1 MKQFF
6 SLVFLCLW
14 VCNTAAQ
21 SQDTPLDENKIEN
34 KKPPISLYKFVS
46 HQRDTTYLDT
56 TLTIEKSYKFNY
68 LRSDTFELLPFSNV
82 GQTYNA
88 LAVNTTSNRLTPLF
102 AAQSHHYNY
111 KQIADVSYFNVPTPL
126 TEIYFKTAFEQ
137 GQQLNAFFTINTS
150 KQFNFSLSYQGVRSL
165 GNYQQSLTS
174 TGNLLITSN
183 YFSKNNRYNVRFHVA
198 SHDIINRENGGLT
211 PNSLA
216 LFVNDDPEFS
226 DRGRLDVNFEDA
238 ENNLKGL
245 RLYVNQE
252 YALIKKADSTNTNS
266 LTLGNSIWYEDKLFE
281 YRQQNAFEQYG
292 ASYEA
297 TDLYTKT
304 TLEEFNLQG
313 YANFTNSLLGNFK
326 FFTTLTEYNYGYN
339 SVLNLD
345 TGQIPNRIK
354 DNLVSVG
361 GSYQKQYKGFDIHA
375 EAAINVIGNTTG
387 NYINAAAGLYLNKDT
402 KVQGSLKIHNAA
414 PNFNFQLYQS
424 DYVNYNW
431 KTQFNNI
438 KTQELG
444 FDLWSK
450 KIANVSFK
458 YTGIDDYTY
467 FAINASQTDADAFL
481 RPTPMQSS
489 ERVDY
494 LKIKAQRE
502 FNWRGFALNNTVMY
516 QNVLSGDSVFNVPEF
531 ITRQSLYYQDHIFKN
546 ALFFQTGVNLKY
558 FTKYNSNGYDP
569 VLAEFYVQNEQEIG
583 NFPMVDL
590 FFNAKIRQTRIF
602 VTWEHFNALFS
613 NTKQYF
619 SAPGYPYRDSLIR
632 FGLVWD
638 FFL

>member
-88 LAVNTTSNRLTPLF
+88 LAVNTSSKRLTPLF

-111 KQIADVSYFNVPTPL
+111 KEVEDVSYFNVPTPL

-211 PNSLA
+211 QNSLA

-245 RLYVNQE
+245 RLYINQE
-252 YALIKKADSTNTNS
+252 YALIKKADSTNTTA

-326 FFTTLTEYNYGYN
+326 VFTTLTEYNYGYN

-361 GSYQKQYKGFDIHA
+361 GSYQKQYKGFDIRA

-424 DYVNYNW
+424 DYINYNW
-431 KTQFNNI
+431 KTQFNTI

-450 KIANVSFK
+450 KIANISFK

>member
-6 SLVFLCLW
+6 SFVCLCLW
-14 VCNTAAQ
+14 VCIATAQ
-21 SQDTPLDENKIEN
+21 SQDSPLDEQKIEN
-34 KKPPISLYKFVS
+34 KKPPISLYKFIS
-46 HQRDTTYLDT
+46 HQRDTTYVDT
-56 TLTIEKSYKFNY
+56 TLTIQKSYKFNY

-88 LAVNTTSNRLTPLF
+88 LAINTQSKRLIPLF

-111 KQIADVSYFNVPTPL
+111 KQITDVSYYNVPTPL

-137 GQQLNAFFTINTS
+137 GQQLNTFFTINTS

-198 SHDIINRENGGLT
+198 SHDILNRENGGLT
-211 PNSLA
+211 QNSLA
-216 LFVNDDPEFS
+216 LFTNDDPEFS

-252 YALIKKADSTNTNS
+252 YSLIQKVDSTATTA

-281 YRQQNAFEQYG
+281 YRQNTAYEQYG

-313 YANFTNSLLGNFK
+313 YAKFTNSLLGNFK
-326 FFTTLTEYNYGYN
+326 LFTTLTDYNYGYN

-361 GSYQKQYKGFDIHA
+361 GAYQKQYKGFDITA
-375 EAAINVIGNTTG
+375 EAAVNVSGETTG
-387 NYINAAAGLYLNKDT
+387 NYINAAAGLYLNADT
-402 KVQGSLKIHNAA
+402 KVQGSIKIHNAA

-431 KTQFNNI
+431 KTQFSTI

-450 KIANVSFK
+450 KIANVSFS

-481 RPTPMQSS
+481 RPIPMQSS
-489 ERVDY
+489 ERVNY

-502 FNWRGFALNNTVMY
+502 FNWRGFALNNTMMY
-516 QNVLSGDSVFNVPEF
+516 QKVLSGSSVFNVPEF
-531 ITRQSLYYQDHIFKN
+531 ISRQSLYYQDAIFKN

-583 NFPMVDL
+583 DFPMIDL

-613 NTKQYF
+613 NTNQYF
-619 SAPGYPYRDSLIR
+619 SAPGYPYRESLIR

>member
-34 KKPPISLYKFVS
+34 KKPPISLYKFVF

-56 TLTIEKSYKFNY
+56 TLTIEKSYKFYY

-102 AAQSHHYNY
+102 AAQSHNYNY

>member
-88 LAVNTTSNRLTPLF
+88 LAVNTTSNRLVPLF

-111 KQIADVSYFNVPTPL
+111 KEVEDVSYFNVPTPL

>member
-34 KKPPISLYKFVS
+34 KKPPISLYKFIS

-56 TLTIEKSYKFNY
+56 TLTIQKSYKFNY

-88 LAVNTTSNRLTPLF
+88 LAVNTTSNRLVPLF

-111 KQIADVSYFNVPTPL
+111 KEVEDVSYFNVPTPL

-137 GQQLNAFFTINTS
+137 GQQLNAFFTINTR

-211 PNSLA
+211 QNSLA

-245 RLYVNQE
+245 RLYINQE
-252 YALIKKADSTNTNS
+252 YALIKKADSTNTTA

-326 FFTTLTEYNYGYN
+326 VFTTLTEYNYGYN

-361 GSYQKQYKGFDIHA
+361 GSYQKQYKGFDIRA

-402 KVQGSLKIHNAA
+402 KVQGSLKIHNAV

-424 DYVNYNW
+424 DYINYNW
-431 KTQFNNI
+431 KTQFNTI

-450 KIANVSFK
+450 KIANISFK

>member
-313 YANFTNSLLGNFK
+313 YAKFTNSLLGNFK
-326 FFTTLTEYNYGYN
+326 VFTTLTEYNYGYN

-361 GSYQKQYKGFDIHA
+361 GSYQKQYKGFDIRA

-424 DYVNYNW
+424 DYINYNW

-489 ERVDY
+489 ERVNY

-558 FTKYNSNGYDP
+558 FTTYNSNGYDP

>member
-111 KQIADVSYFNVPTPL
+111 KEVEDVSYFNVPTPL

>member
-102 AAQSHHYNY
+102 AAQSHNYNY

>member
-34 KKPPISLYKFVS
+34 KKPPISLYKFIS

-56 TLTIEKSYKFNY
+56 TLTIQKSYKFNY

-88 LAVNTTSNRLTPLF
+88 LAVNTTSNRLVPLF

-111 KQIADVSYFNVPTPL
+111 KEVEDVSYFNVPTPL

-211 PNSLA
+211 QNSLA

-245 RLYVNQE
+245 RLYINQE
-252 YALIKKADSTNTNS
+252 YALIKKADSTNTTA

-326 FFTTLTEYNYGYN
+326 VFTTLTEYNYGYN

-361 GSYQKQYKGFDIHA
+361 GSYQKQYKGFDIRA

-424 DYVNYNW
+424 DYINYNW
-431 KTQFNNI
+431 KTQFNTI

-450 KIANVSFK
+450 KIANISFK

-467 FAINASQTDADAFL
+467 FAINASQIDADAFL

>member
-1 MKQFF
+1 M
-6 SLVFLCLW
+6 
-14 VCNTAAQ
+14 
-21 SQDTPLDENKIEN
+21 
-34 KKPPISLYKFVS
+34 
-46 HQRDTTYLDT
+46 QRNLIIIIT
-56 TLTIEKSYKFNY
+56 
-68 LRSDTFELLPFSNV
+68 
-82 GQTYNA
+82 
-88 LAVNTTSNRLTPLF
+88 
-102 AAQSHHYNY
+102 

-211 PNSLA
+211 PNSIA